1 MRIMGIDVGEKRI
14 GIALSDPLKIVAGG
28 HSVLERSSLS
38 KDLEHIKQL
47 CSINEVELIV
57 IGLPRNMN
65 GSIGPKAIEIQ
76 EFAQALQEYTGVGI
90 AFVDERL
97 STVAAERVL
106 LQADMSRSKRKKVID
121 KLAANISPPIIA
133 GQYSITDKKSTG
145 PTMVSYNPERKAFFS
160 RIILKPG

>member
-97 STVAAERVL
+97 STVAA
-106 LQADMSRSKRKKVID
+106 D
-121 KLAANISPPIIA
+121 
-133 GQYSITDKKSTG
+133 
-145 PTMVSYNPERKAFFS
+145 
-160 RIILKPG
+160 

>member
-121 KLAANISPPIIA
+121 KLAAVNILQNYLDGA
-133 GQYSITDKKSTG
+133 RQ
-145 PTMVSYNPERKAFFS
+145 
-160 RIILKPG
+160 

>member
-1 MRIMGIDVGEKRI
+1 
-14 GIALSDPLKIVAGG
+14 LKIVAGG

-90 AFVDERL
+90 AFADERL

-121 KLAANISPPIIA
+121 KLAAVNILQNYLDGA
-133 GQYSITDKKSTG
+133 RQ
-145 PTMVSYNPERKAFFS
+145 
-160 RIILKPG
+160 